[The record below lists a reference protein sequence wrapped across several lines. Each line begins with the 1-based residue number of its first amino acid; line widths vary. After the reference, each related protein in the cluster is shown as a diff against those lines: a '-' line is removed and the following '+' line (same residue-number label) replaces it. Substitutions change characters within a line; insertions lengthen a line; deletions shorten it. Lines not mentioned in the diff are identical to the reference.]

1 MINGEVVRST
11 HSLEGEAFNEMLQ
24 CIPKSTIAI
33 TIVIAF
39 ANIRHVYIEM
49 SDELLPEC
57 DDVQASR
64 ACIPP
69 KPGGRC
75 WREAKT
81 DFNKANDL
89 FAGDHIQ

>member
-11 HSLEGEAFNEMLQ
+11 HSLEGEALNEMLQ

-39 ANIRHVYIEM
+39 ATTRHVYIEV
-49 SDELLPEC
+49 SYELLPEC

-64 ACIPP
+64 ACVPP

-75 WREAKT
+75 WLEAET